1 MSSAQRIAY
10 DDALMTAE
18 TPTST
23 DVAAPRRRG
32 RPLEMSPEEVLEHV
46 RRLADRGDGLFRVHR
61 THSGLYARA
70 RRLFGSWS
78 AAVLAAGLD
87 YGTAII
93 RARTRALATRKRRSA
108 SRRRPLADA

>member
-1 MSSAQRIAY
+1 
-10 DDALMTAE
+10 
-18 TPTST
+18 
-23 DVAAPRRRG
+23 
-32 RPLEMSPEEVLEHV
+32 MSPEEVLEHV

-93 RARTRALATRKRRSA
+93 RARTRALATRSGARPAPPSA
-108 SRRRPLADA
+108 RRRMRGRLSSRPVGTSSPEFRQPFVTRR